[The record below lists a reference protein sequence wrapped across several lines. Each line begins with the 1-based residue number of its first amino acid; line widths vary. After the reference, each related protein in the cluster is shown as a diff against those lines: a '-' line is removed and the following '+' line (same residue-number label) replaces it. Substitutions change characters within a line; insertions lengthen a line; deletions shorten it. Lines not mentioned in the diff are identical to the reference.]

1 MCSPPKPPGFQEAF
15 SPGAGVA
22 EMLNA
27 PSAYTEG
34 YERARRF
41 DGALADNYIRHTVIG
56 DPDLDPVMAEV
67 ISLRPARL
75 HGFIGAGIEQR
86 DAELRAAPEPLRR
99 FFQDFREPEWLNH
112 DSFRPGV
119 RVFHAYADLMLVAF
133 VTGVLVEGFS
143 TLIAKSFNM
152 TGRVAATNRRLQQNN
167 RQLLEIFFPN
177 GLQRDGDGWKL
188 STRVRFVHAR
198 IRSLLARHEE
208 WDEDAWG
215 VPLSAAHLGFAISI
229 FSKRLLDYAE
239 LVGARFTEEEK
250 ASVLSVW
257 RYAGYL
263 MGIPETILYKDGPEA
278 DRIYRMGR
286 ICEPPP
292 DRDSAAMAN
301 ALIGAVPGVVDI
313 EDETERQKV
322 ILLAYRLSRA
332 LIGKELAAHF
342 RYPPTRTFGTLFGF
356 RMKQRIQRWKKSG
369 LVVRADNFSQ
379 LLEISTYEG
388 SGLTYGMP
396 DHVKQEESQP
406 W

>member
-1 MCSPPKPPGFQEAF
+1 
-15 SPGAGVA
+15 
-22 EMLNA
+22 MLDA
-27 PSAYTEG
+27 PSAYTES
-34 YERARRF
+34 YEKARRY
-41 DGALADNYIRHTVIG
+41 DSALADNYIRHTVIG
-56 DPDLDPVMAEV
+56 DPELDPVMEE
-67 ISLRPARL
+67 IRTLHPARL
-75 HGFIGAGIEQR
+75 HRFIGAGIEQR
-86 DAELRAAPEPLRR
+86 EAELRTAPEPLRR
-99 FFQDFREPEWLNH
+99 FFEDFQEPGWLDH

-119 RVFHAYADLMLVAF
+119 RVFHANADLMLVAF

-143 TLIAKSFNM
+143 TLIAKSFNT

-208 WDEDAWG
+208 WNGEAWG
-215 VPLSAAHLGFAISI
+215 APLSAAHLGFAISI

-250 ASVLSVW
+250 ASVLNVW

-286 ICEPPP
+286 MCEPPP

-313 EDETERQKV
+313 EDEAERQKV
-322 ILLAYRLSRA
+322 IHLAYRLSRA
-332 LIGKELAAHF
+332 LIGNELAAHF
-342 RYPPTRTFGTLFGF
+342 QYPPTRTFGTLFGF
-356 RMKQRIQRWKKSG
+356 RLKQRFQRWMKRG
-369 LVVRADNFSQ
+369 LTVRADNFSQ
-379 LLEISTYEG
+379 LLQISTYEG

-396 DHVKQEESQP
+396 DHVKQEKSQP